1 MTATPGRVPLRV
13 GVIGTGVAAAW
24 FVDILR
30 ARADA
35 DCPVALRSPGG
46 DVTEASAR
54 LGVGVVDDPEAFFAS
69 GLDAVVVASPS
80 GLHAEHV
87 RAALERGLHV
97 LVEKPIATRSVDVE
111 PLVALATARDLRLGV
126 VLQRRAD
133 PVFAHVA
140 RAIAEAVLG
149 RIVGVALTMPYER
162 DAAYYRSASWRGTW
176 ALDGGGV
183 LMNQGIHLL
192 DVLVWWFGEP
202 DEVRALACTRAHAIE
217 VEDTAVVAARFP
229 GGALATVLATT
240 ATAPGRP
247 HALEV
252 LGTRGSLRLEGD
264 AVVRWDV
271 PGVPAPP
278 AAETA
283 GNAGAAAISTGAGYD
298 PRRFDTRLH
307 GLVLDDFLAAVQRD
321 RAPLVDGR
329 EALRSLR
336 FVERVYRAAGLL
348 P

>member
-1 MTATPGRVPLRV
+1 MTRV
-13 GVIGTGVAAAW
+13 GVIGAGAAGSW
-24 FVDILR
+24 FVALLRERERERGDARCVAVLR
-30 ARADA
+30 A
-35 DCPVALRSPGG
+35 PGG
-46 DVTEASAR
+46 DVAEARER
-54 LGVGVVDDPEAFFAS
+54 LGVDVSDDPDRFYARAPE
-69 GLDAVVVASPS
+69 VVVIASPS
-80 GLHAEHV
+80 GLHAQQA
-87 RAALERGLHV
+87 RLALEHGAHV
-97 LVEKPIATRSVDVE
+97 LIEKPITVRVRDGE
-111 PLVALATARDLRLGV
+111 RLVALAERQGRRLGV
-126 VLQRRAD
+126 VFQRRAD
-133 PVFAHVA
+133 AVYGHVA
-140 RAIAEAVLG
+140 AALSGRALG
-149 RIVGVALTMPYER
+149 TVVAASVTMPYER

-202 DEVRALACTRAHAIE
+202 DEVRALATRRAHAIE

-240 ATAPGRP
+240 ATAPNRP

-252 LGTRGSLRLEGD
+252 FGTHGSLRLEGD